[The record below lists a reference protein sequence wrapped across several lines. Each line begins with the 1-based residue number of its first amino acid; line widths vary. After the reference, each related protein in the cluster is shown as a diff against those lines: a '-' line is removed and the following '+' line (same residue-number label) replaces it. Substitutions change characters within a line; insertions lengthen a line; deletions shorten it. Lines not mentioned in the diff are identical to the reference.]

1 MRFDDE
7 NLAVRQAVPVRLAR
21 GAETEPVAD
30 DCLEVVAHQP
40 LSDQRPLGE
49 STPDL
54 LRRMRHFPFDD
65 DGTRLGGE
73 VVQDRLLYE
82 SITANSVKNRTICE
96 SFRLIAAVCLAL
108 PDPPQ
113 AEFGRWRGPF
123 RCRDS

>member
-7 NLAVRQAVPVRLAR
+7 NLTVRQAVPVRLAR

-30 DCLEVVAHQP
+30 DCLEVVAHEP
-40 LSDQRPLGE
+40 LSDQRPLRE

-73 VVQDRLLYE
+73 VVHGSIPFSRTAAQRIVSCTNQLLP
-82 SITANSVKNRTICE
+82 I
-96 SFRLIAAVCLAL
+96 
-108 PDPPQ
+108 P
-113 AEFGRWRGPF
+113 
-123 RCRDS
+123 

>member
-7 NLAVRQAVPVRLAR
+7 NLTVRQAVPVRLAR

-54 LRRMRHFPFDD
+54 FRRMRHLPFDD
-65 DGTRLGGE
+65 DGTRLGSE
-73 VVQDRLLYE
+73 VVHRSIPFSQTADRLLYE

-96 SFRLIAAVCLAL
+96 SFRA
-108 PDPPQ
+108 
-113 AEFGRWRGPF
+113 
-123 RCRDS
+123 